1 MIFWRN
7 HARTCER
14 LDPTVLRGNAMAA
27 RPASAEND
35 AGASEN
41 FGSHSGAREPNASLF
56 RRGACAARHS
66 TGRQSQI
73 NKLNSCVLIIFFVC
87 ALIVSASSAVAA
99 IENPS
104 ETSGTLERIQ
114 AKMVKI
120 YGAGGYHG
128 LEAYQSGMLISPQ
141 GHILTAYSHVLDT
154 DYITAYLA
162 DGRKFEA
169 KLLGAD
175 PRLDAAVLKIE
186 AEDLPCFDLDR
197 AAKAVEG
204 SSVLAL
210 SNLFNVAQ
218 GDEPA
223 SVQHGIVS
231 MITNLEA
238 RRGAFETPYRGPI
251 YVLDAKTNN
260 PGSAGGA
267 LVNRKGEL
275 LAMLGKELRN
285 SMNNTWLNYAIPVDE
300 LRPSVEAIR
309 GGKFVAQTESDPD
322 RKPAHALT
330 LEALG
335 IVLVPDVLE
344 RTPPY
349 VELVRTG
356 SPAEKGGLR
365 SDDLIVLLGD
375 QLVQSCKILRA
386 DLDRV
391 DALDSV
397 KITVL
402 RGRDLMEFN
411 LSEAAPK
418 KDTP

>member
-1 MIFWRN
+1 MLI
-7 HARTCER
+7 
-14 LDPTVLRGNAMAA
+14 DPSPFSR
-27 RPASAEND
+27 S
-35 AGASEN
+35 
-41 FGSHSGAREPNASLF
+41 
-56 RRGACAARHS
+56 ACAARYVA
-66 TGRQSQI
+66 GCRSQMNRTKNCASI
-73 NKLNSCVLIIFFVC
+73 VCFVIMLI
-87 ALIVSASSAVAA
+87 LSASVAVAA
-99 IENPS
+99 SERAS
-104 ETSGTLERIQ
+104 ETAGTLERIQ

-120 YGAGGYHG
+120 YGAGGYRG
-128 LEAYQSGMLISPQ
+128 LESYQSGMLISPQ

-175 PRLDAAVLKIE
+175 PRLDAAVLKIN
-186 AEDLPCFDLDR
+186 AEDLPYFDIDR
-197 AAKAVEG
+197 AAKAGEG
-204 SSVLAL
+204 DNVLAL

-231 MITNLEA
+231 AITNLEA
-238 RRGAFETPYRGPI
+238 RRGAYETPYRGPI
-251 YVLDAKTNN
+251 YVLDVKTNN

-267 LVNRKGEL
+267 LVNRRGEL

-285 SMNNTWLNYAIPVDE
+285 SMNNTWLNYAVPIEE

-309 GGKFVAQTESDPD
+309 GGKFIAQVESDLEH
-322 RKPAHALT
+322 KPAHALT

-335 IVLVPDVLE
+335 IVMVPDVLE

-356 SPAEKGGLR
+356 SPAENAGLR
-365 SDDLIVLLGD
+365 SDDLVVLLGD
-375 QLVQSCKILRA
+375 QLVQSCKL
-386 DLDRV
+386 LRV
-391 DALDSV
+391 DLESVDAFDSV

-402 RGRDLMEFN
+402 RGRDLMEFT
-411 LSEAAPK
+411 LSEAAAK

>member
-1 MIFWRN
+1 MLIDSSRF
-7 HARTCER
+7 
-14 LDPTVLRGNAMAA
+14 
-27 RPASAEND
+27 S
-35 AGASEN
+35 
-41 FGSHSGAREPNASLF
+41 
-56 RRGACAARHS
+56 RRACAARYAA
-66 TGRQSQI
+66 GRRLQI
-73 NKLNSCVLIIFFVC
+73 NRVNICVLMVCFVFM
-87 ALIVSASSAVAA
+87 LILSASVAIA
-99 IENPS
+99 ASERPS
-104 ETSGTLERIQ
+104 ETAGTLERIQ

-120 YGAGGYHG
+120 YGAGGYRG
-128 LEAYQSGMLISPQ
+128 LESYQSGMLVSPQ

-175 PRLDAAVLKIE
+175 PRLEAAVLKIN
-186 AEDLPCFDLDR
+186 AADLPYFDLDR
-197 AAKAVEG
+197 AAKAEEG

-218 GDEPA
+218 GDEPT
-223 SVQHGIVS
+223 SVQHGIIS
-231 MITNLEA
+231 AITNLEA

-285 SMNNTWLNYAIPVDE
+285 SMNNTWLNYAVPVEE
-300 LRPSVEAIR
+300 LRPSIEAIR
-309 GGKFVAQTESDPD
+309 GGKFIAQGESDPN

-349 VELVRTG
+349 VELVRAG
-356 SPAEKGGLR
+356 SPAEKAGLQ

-375 QLVQSCKILRA
+375 QLVQSCKLLRA
-386 DLDRV
+386 DLECV
-391 DALDSV
+391 DAFDSV

-411 LSEAAPK
+411 LSDAAAK

>member
-1 MIFWRN
+1 M
-7 HARTCER
+7 
-14 LDPTVLRGNAMAA
+14 
-27 RPASAEND
+27 
-35 AGASEN
+35 N
-41 FGSHSGAREPNASLF
+41 FNLKKPPINKRFQFAYHLMRQLLSFNMMMNPSSF
-56 RRGACAARHS
+56 SRGACAARFATFAS
-66 TGRQSQI
+66 
-73 NKLNSCVLIIFFVC
+73 VLLF
-87 ALIVSASSAVAA
+87 LASVAFA
-99 IENPS
+99 AGES
-104 ETSGTLERIQ
+104 LAETAGTLDQVQ
-114 AKMVKI
+114 AKIVKI

-141 GHILTAYSHVLDT
+141 GHILTAYSYVLDT

-175 PRLDAAVLKIE
+175 PRLEAAVLKIN
-186 AEDLPCFDLDR
+186 AEDLPYFDLER
-197 AAKAVEG
+197 PAKAEAG
-204 SSVLAL
+204 SKVLAL
-210 SNLFNVAQ
+210 SNLFNIAE

-231 MITNLEA
+231 AIAKLEA
-238 RRGAFETPYRGPI
+238 RRGAFETPYRGPV

-267 LVNRKGEL
+267 LVNRRGEL

-285 SMNNTWLNYAIPVDE
+285 SMNNTWLNYAVPIEE
-300 LRPSVEAIR
+300 LRGSVEAIR
-309 GGKFVAQTESDPD
+309 NGKFIAQRESGLNP
-322 RKPAHALT
+322 KLPHSLT

-349 VELVRTG
+349 VEQVRPG
-356 SPAEKGGLR
+356 SPAEKAGLR

-375 QLVQSCKILRA
+375 RLVQSCKLLRA
-386 DLDRV
+386 DLEYV
-391 DALDSV
+391 DAFDSV

-402 RGRDLMEFN
+402 RGRDLMEFT
-411 LSEAAPK
+411 LTEAAPK

>member
-1 MIFWRN
+1 MLIDSSRFS
-7 HARTCER
+7 
-14 LDPTVLRGNAMAA
+14 RGT
-27 RPASAEND
+27 
-35 AGASEN
+35 
-41 FGSHSGAREPNASLF
+41 
-56 RRGACAARHS
+56 CAARYVA
-66 TGRQSQI
+66 GCRSQM
-73 NKLNSCVLIIFFVC
+73 NRAKNCVSIVCFVFMLI
-87 ALIVSASSAVAA
+87 LSASIAVAA
-99 IENPS
+99 SESPS
-104 ETSGTLERIQ
+104 ETAGTLERIQ

-120 YGAGGYHG
+120 YGAGGYRG
-128 LEAYQSGMLISPQ
+128 LESYQSGMLISPQ

-175 PRLDAAVLKIE
+175 PRLDAAVLKIN
-186 AEDLPCFDLDR
+186 AEDLPYFDLDR
-197 AAKAVEG
+197 AAKAEEG

-231 MITNLEA
+231 AITNLEA

-267 LVNRKGEL
+267 LVNRRGEL
-275 LAMLGKELRN
+275 LAMLGKELKN
-285 SMNNTWLNYAIPVDE
+285 SMNNTWLNYAVPVEE

-309 GGKFVAQTESDPD
+309 GGKFIAQGESDPK
-322 RKPAHALT
+322 RKPPHALT

-349 VELVRTG
+349 VELVRAG
-356 SPAEKGGLR
+356 SPAEKAGLQ

-375 QLVQSCKILRA
+375 QLIQSCKLLRA
-386 DLDRV
+386 DLDCV

-397 KITVL
+397 KIMVL
-402 RGRDLMEFN
+402 RGRELMEFA
-411 LSEAAPK
+411 LPEAAPK

>member
-1 MIFWRN
+1 M
-7 HARTCER
+7 
-14 LDPTVLRGNAMAA
+14 LL
-27 RPASAEND
+27 
-35 AGASEN
+35 
-41 FGSHSGAREPNASLF
+41 EPSPF
-56 RRGACAARHS
+56 TRGACAARYVAGCRS
-66 TGRQSQI
+66 KMNRVI
-73 NKLNSCVLIIFFVC
+73 NCVSIVCFVVMLII
-87 ALIVSASSAVAA
+87 SASVAIA
-99 IENPS
+99 ASERPS
-104 ETSGTLERIQ
+104 ETAGTLERIQ

-120 YGAGGYHG
+120 YGAGGYRG
-128 LEAYQSGMLISPQ
+128 LESYQSGMLISPR

-175 PRLDAAVLKIE
+175 PRLDAAVLKID
-186 AEDLPCFDLDR
+186 AEELPYFDLDR
-197 AAKAVEG
+197 AVKAEEG

-231 MITNLEA
+231 AITNLEA
-238 RRGAFETPYRGPI
+238 RRGAYETPYRGPI
-251 YVLDAKTNN
+251 YVLDVKTNN

-285 SMNNTWLNYAIPVDE
+285 SMNNTWLSYAVPVDE
-300 LRPSVEAIR
+300 LRPAVQAIR
-309 GGKFVAQTESDPD
+309 GGKFVAQVESDPN
-322 RKPAHALT
+322 RKPAHPLT

-349 VELVRTG
+349 VELVRAG
-356 SPAEKGGLR
+356 SPAEKAGLQ
-365 SDDLIVLLGD
+365 SDDLVVLLGD
-375 QLVQSCKILRA
+375 QLVQSCRLLRA
-386 DLDRV
+386 DLECV
-391 DALDSV
+391 DAFDSV

-402 RGRDLMEFN
+402 RGRDLMEFT
-411 LSEAAPK
+411 LSEAAAK

>member
-1 MIFWRN
+1 VKN
-7 HARTCER
+7 
-14 LDPTVLRGNAMAA
+14 
-27 RPASAEND
+27 
-35 AGASEN
+35 
-41 FGSHSGAREPNASLF
+41 
-56 RRGACAARHS
+56 
-66 TGRQSQI
+66 
-73 NKLNSCVLIIFFVC
+73 CVSMVCFVVMLI
-87 ALIVSASSAVAA
+87 LSASVAVAA
-99 IENPS
+99 SERAS
-104 ETSGTLERIQ
+104 ETAGTLERIQ
-114 AKMVKI
+114 EKMVKI
-120 YGAGGYHG
+120 YGAGGYRG

-175 PRLDAAVLKIE
+175 PRLDAAVLKID
-186 AEDLPCFDLDR
+186 AGDLPYFDLDR
-197 AAKAVEG
+197 VAKAEEG
-204 SSVLAL
+204 SNVLAL

-231 MITNLEA
+231 AITNLEA
-238 RRGAFETPYRGPI
+238 RRGAYETPYRGPI
-251 YVLDAKTNN
+251 YVLDVKTNN

-275 LAMLGKELRN
+275 LAMVGKELRN
-285 SMNNTWLNYAIPVDE
+285 SMNNTWLSYAVPVEE
-300 LRPSVEAIR
+300 LRPSVQAIR
-309 GGKFVAQTESDPD
+309 GGKFIAQPETDSN

-330 LEALG
+330 LEAIG

-349 VELVRTG
+349 VELVRVG
-356 SPAEKGGLR
+356 SPAEKAGLR
-365 SDDLIVLLGD
+365 SDDLVVLLGD
-375 QLVQSCKILRA
+375 QLVQSCKLLRA
-386 DLDRV
+386 DLESV
-391 DALDSV
+391 DAFDSV

-402 RGRDLMEFN
+402 RGRDLMEFT
-411 LSEAAPK
+411 LSEAEAK

>member
-1 MIFWRN
+1 MLLEPSPFSRSDF
-7 HARTCER
+7 AVRY
-14 LDPTVLRGNAMAA
+14 V
-27 RPASAEND
+27 AS
-35 AGASEN
+35 
-41 FGSHSGAREPNASLF
+41 
-56 RRGACAARHS
+56 RR
-66 TGRQSQI
+66 SQMNRVNI
-73 NKLNSCVLIIFFVC
+73 CVLIVCFIFMFILC
-87 ALIVSASSAVAA
+87 GSIAIAAS
-99 IENPS
+99 ERPS
-104 ETSGTLERIQ
+104 ETAGTLDRIQ

-120 YGAGGYHG
+120 YGAGGYRG
-128 LEAYQSGMLISPQ
+128 LESYQSGMLISPQ

-175 PRLDAAVLKIE
+175 PRLDAAVLKID
-186 AEDLPCFDLDR
+186 AEDLPYFDLDR
-197 AAKAVEG
+197 AAKAGEG
-204 SSVLAL
+204 DNVLAL

-231 MITNLEA
+231 AITNLEA
-238 RRGAFETPYRGPI
+238 RRGAYETPYRGPI

-285 SMNNTWLNYAIPVDE
+285 SMNNTWLNYAVPVEE
-300 LRPSVEAIR
+300 LRPSVQAIR
-309 GGKFVAQTESDPD
+309 GGKFIAQPESDPNP
-322 RKPAHALT
+322 KPAHPLT

-349 VELVRTG
+349 VDLVRAG
-356 SPAEKGGLR
+356 SPAEKAGLQ
-365 SDDLIVLLGD
+365 SDDLVVLLGD
-375 QLVQSCKILRA
+375 QLVQSCKLLRVN
-386 DLDRV
+386 LESV
-391 DALDSV
+391 DAFDSV

-402 RGRDLMEFN
+402 RGRDLMEFT
-411 LSEAAPK
+411 LSEAAAK

>member
-1 MIFWRN
+1 MLI
-7 HARTCER
+7 
-14 LDPTVLRGNAMAA
+14 DPLPFYRGTYAA
-27 RPASAEND
+27 RYVAGRQPQANRLIAGMSIISFVFILLLSASVAVE
-35 AGASEN
+35 ASESPSDTA
-41 FGSHSGAREPNASLF
+41 G
-56 RRGACAARHS
+56 
-66 TGRQSQI
+66 
-73 NKLNSCVLIIFFVC
+73 VLDQ
-87 ALIVSASSAVAA
+87 A
-99 IENPS
+99 
-104 ETSGTLERIQ
+104 Q

-120 YGAGGYHG
+120 YGAGGYRG
-128 LEAYQSGMLISPQ
+128 LESYQSGMLISPE

-175 PRLDAAVLKIE
+175 PRLDAAVLKIN
-186 AEDLPCFDLDR
+186 AEDLPYFDLDR
-197 AAKAVEG
+197 AAKAEAG
-204 SSVLAL
+204 CNVLAL

-218 GDEPA
+218 GDEPT
-223 SVQHGIVS
+223 SVQQGIVS
-231 MITNLEA
+231 AITNLEA

-251 YVLDAKTNN
+251 YVLDVKTNN

-267 LVNRKGEL
+267 LVNRHGEL

-285 SMNNTWLNYAIPVDE
+285 SMNNTWLNYAVPIEE

-309 GGKFVAQTESDPD
+309 GGKFIAQPDADPN
-322 RKPAHALT
+322 RKPAHPLT

-349 VELVRTG
+349 VELVRAG
-356 SPAEKGGLR
+356 SPAEKAGLQ

-375 QLVQSCKILRA
+375 QLVQSCKLLRA
-386 DLDRV
+386 DLECV
-391 DALDSV
+391 DAFDSV

-402 RGRDLMEFN
+402 RGRDLMEFT
-411 LSEAAPK
+411 LSGAMPK